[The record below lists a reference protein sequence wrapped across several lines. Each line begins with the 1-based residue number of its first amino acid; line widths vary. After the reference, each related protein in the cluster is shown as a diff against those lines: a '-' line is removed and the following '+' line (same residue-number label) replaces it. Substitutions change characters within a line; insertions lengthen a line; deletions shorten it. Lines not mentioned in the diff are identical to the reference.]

1 MEYKIN
7 KETILKYN
15 MKDEFPEVFETKLEV
30 GKWYIVTNIKTG
42 SLGFEGI
49 GQYTKEKPQ
58 LGLLETDLG
67 FNFIDVRGRIWRT
80 NGNIRLATTK
90 EVTEALKKEAVSR
103 YKVGDYIKDMDG
115 FYLGDCNMIFDNKS
129 FVIDSDGS
137 FCVKSTNSYWMP
149 LMKSGKWAEII
160 PTITKKEAEYKL
172 GCKIVD

>member
-15 MKDEFPEVFETKLEV
+15 MKDEFPEVFEVELKV
-30 GKWYIVTNIKTG
+30 GEWYKNDIGSLINYQSIDYGYIVGYGFSRFKEWTNNYIMCG
-42 SLGFEGI
+42 E
-49 GQYTKEKPQ
+49 Y
-58 LGLLETDLG
+58 
-67 FNFIDVRGRIWRT
+67 
-80 NGNIRLATTK
+80 
-90 EVTEALKKEAVSR
+90 TEATQQEVEESLICEAIKR

-160 PTITKKEAEYKL
+160 PTITKQEAEDKL